1 MKHHARMGEN
11 AVQRRV
17 RAYTGPCLQH
27 RYMYD
32 NKQTGLS
39 VIRARVVLVGQ
50 SCMVSHI
57 IQVKARIKL
66 ARVGCVWLPARTL
79 VRHWLRSFSISSM

>member
-1 MKHHARMGEN
+1 MKHRARMGEN

-17 RAYTGPCLQH
+17 RVYTWPCLRQ
-27 RYMYD
+27 RYD

-50 SCMVSHI
+50 SCMVSHKT
-57 IQVKARIKL
+57 QVKARIKL
-66 ARVGCVWLPARTL
+66 ARVGCVWLPRTRTL
-79 VRHWLRSFSISSM
+79 VRHWLRSFSTSSM